1 MGTVARDVALAAF
14 SKPIVCI
21 LYPSRTLPN
30 ALSHPFPPPLKW
42 QSENAPMTANRNM
55 SLSSEKPIQDLKL
68 VLKHYV
74 RTEGDYSVA
83 FT

>member
-1 MGTVARDVALAAF
+1 MPELCQT
-14 SKPIVCI
+14 
-21 LYPSRTLPN
+21 PSLIPS
-30 ALSHPFPPPLKW
+30 LHPLKW

-83 FT
+83 ST